1 MKTIKRDLN
10 YYLFCFFF
18 TSILCWILEILYSL
32 IFRHKFVLPGSF
44 YGPYCPIY
52 GATFILILLIFKRK
66 DNPLINGI
74 KIFLSV
80 TISEYLI
87 SYITEKKYH
96 KIIWNYKKFPLNI
109 NGRVCL
115 PMSLL
120 FTVMGLI
127 TLYFLEP
134 HIRKLYLKL
143 DDKIDKFNI
152 VLLVLF
158 IIDVVYTLSIT

>member
-1 MKTIKRDLN
+1 MKTIKRDYN

-18 TSILCWILEILYSL
+18 TSILCWILEIIYSL

-52 GATFILILLIFKRK
+52 GSTFVLLLLIFKRK
-66 DNPLINGI
+66 DNVLTNGL
-74 KIFLSV
+74 KIFFSV

-87 SYITEKKYH
+87 SYITEKKFH

-115 PMSLL
+115 PMSLV
-120 FTVMGLI
+120 FTIMGLI

-134 HIRKLYLKL
+134 QLRKLYLKL
-143 DDKIDKFNI
+143 NIKIDTCTI
-152 VLLVLF
+152 ILLILF